1 MNRDHSVV
9 FETASNCCISD
20 SFVAH
25 DGYCISSD
33 SCQMTSAVEE
43 RKQGKVYVNDLNS
56 VCKFTGKLAVMAAP
70 VLSKAGW

>member
-1 MNRDHSVV
+1 M
-9 FETASNCCISD
+9 TA
-20 SFVAH
+20 
-25 DGYCISSD
+25 
-33 SCQMTSAVEE
+33 AVEE